1 MIDLKDFEYHELE
14 EFIVGLGEKK
24 FRAGQIYKWLN
35 QGVTS
40 YDEMTDISNKLKD
53 KLNEISY
60 VSTLEIENKL
70 VSKLDGTV
78 KYLFRLPDGNCIESV
93 VMRYHHGLTICISSQ
108 VGCRMGCRF
117 CASTIG
123 GLYRSLTAGEI
134 LNQVIFAQ
142 KDLGERISNIVLMGI
157 GEPLDNY
164 DNVIK
169 FIRNINN
176 EKGVNIGLRHITLST
191 CGVVPGIY
199 KLAEENMPITLT
211 ISLHAPNDEIR
222 SSIMPINN
230 RYKMDELLLAC
241 KHYKDVTNRRLSFE
255 YSLISGVNDSKQNA
269 AELASK
275 IKPLAAHVN
284 LIPVN
289 EVDERNYKK
298 GSKNE
303 INAFLKHLTDCGVN
317 ATIRR
322 ELGSDISA
330 SCGQLRKK
338 TLNISERKEC
348 TD

>member
-14 EFIVGLGEKK
+14 KFLIELGEKK
-24 FRAGQIYKWLN
+24 FRAAQIFKWLHL
-35 QGVTS
+35 GVTD
-40 YDEMTDISNKLKD
+40 YDEMTDISKNLREKLK
-53 KLNEISY
+53 EISY
-60 VSTLEIENKL
+60 VSTLEIEKKL

-134 LNQVIFAQ
+134 LNQIIFAQ

-164 DNVIK
+164 ENVVK
-169 FIRNINN
+169 FLHNINH
-176 EKGVNIGLRHITLST
+176 EKGLNIGLRHITLST
-191 CGVVPGIY
+191 CGIVPKIY
-199 KLAEENMPITLT
+199 ELADEDMPITLT
-211 ISLHAPNDEIR
+211 ISLHAHNDEMR
-222 SSIMPINN
+222 SSIMPVNN
-230 RYKMDELLLAC
+230 KYNMDELLKAC
-241 KHYKDVTNRRLSFE
+241 EYYKDKTGRRLSFE
-255 YSLISGVNDSKQNA
+255 YSLISGVNDSKKDA
-269 AELASK
+269 EELAK
-275 IKPLAAHVN
+275 KLRPLNAHVN

-289 EVDERNYKK
+289 NVEEREYKK
-298 GSKNE
+298 GTREE
-303 INAFLKHLTDCGVN
+303 INSFLKHLNDCGVN

-322 ELGSDISA
+322 ELGADISA

-338 TLNISERKEC
+338 TANISE
-348 TD
+348 

>member
-1 MIDLKDFEYHELE
+1 MIDLKDFLYHELE
-14 EFIVGLGEKK
+14 EFILELGEKK
-24 FRAGQIYKWLN
+24 FRAAQIFKWLHL
-35 QGVTS
+35 GVTD
-40 YDEMTDISNKLKD
+40 YDEMTDISKSLRDKLK
-53 KLNEISY
+53 EISY
-60 VSTLEIENKL
+60 VSTLEIEKKL

-142 KDLGERISNIVLMGI
+142 KDMGERISNIVLMGI

-164 DNVIK
+164 ENVIK
-169 FIRNINN
+169 FLHNVNH
-176 EKGVNIGLRHITLST
+176 EKGINIGLRHITLST

-199 KLAEENMPITLT
+199 RLADENMPITLT

-222 SSIMPINN
+222 NSIMPVNHK
-230 RYKMDELLLAC
+230 YKMDELLKAC
-241 KHYKDVTNRRLSFE
+241 EYYKNTTGRRLSFE
-255 YSLISGVNDSKQNA
+255 YSLISGVNDSKENA
-269 AELASK
+269 RELAK
-275 IKPLAAHVN
+275 RIKPLSAHVN

-289 EVDERNYKK
+289 KVEEREYKK
-298 GSKNE
+298 GTKNE
-303 INAFLKHLTDCGVN
+303 INSFLKHLTDYGVN

-322 ELGSDISA
+322 ELGADISA

-338 TLNISERKEC
+338 SANISE
-348 TD
+348 

>member
-1 MIDLKDFEYHELE
+1 MIDLKDFEYSELE
-14 EFIVGLGEKK
+14 AYLISIGEKK
-24 FRAGQIYKWLN
+24 FRAAQIYKWLHM
-35 QGVTS
+35 GVTS
-40 YDEMTDISNKLKD
+40 YDEMTDISKSLRLKLSE
-53 KLNEISY
+53 NTY
-60 VSTLEIENKL
+60 VSTLEIEQKF
-70 VSKLDGTV
+70 VSQLDGTV

-108 VGCRMGCRF
+108 IGCRMGCRF

-134 LNQVIFAQ
+134 LNQVIFAE
-142 KDLGERISNIVLMGI
+142 KDMGERISNIVIMGI

-169 FIRNINN
+169 FLHNVNH
-176 EKGVNIGLRHITLST
+176 EKGKNIGYRHITLST

-199 KLAEENMPITLT
+199 KLADEGMPITLT

-222 SSIMPINN
+222 SSVMPINHKYRIN
-230 RYKMDELLLAC
+230 ELIKAC
-241 KHYKDVTNRRLSFE
+241 KYYVDVTGRRLSFE
-255 YSLISGVNDSKQNA
+255 YSLIHGVNDSIKNA
-269 AELASK
+269 DELAALVK
-275 IKPLAAHVN
+275 QLHAHVN

-289 EVDERNYKK
+289 KVEERSFVK
-298 GSKNE
+298 GTKDE
-303 INAFLKHLTDCGVN
+303 INAFRDRLIARGVN

-338 TLNISERKEC
+338 AVGIKDTVNGE
-348 TD
+348 

>member
-1 MIDLKDFEYHELE
+1 MIDLKDFLYDELE
-14 EFIVGLGEKK
+14 EFIIGLGEKK
-24 FRAGQIYKWLN
+24 FRASQIYKWLHL
-35 QGVTS
+35 GVTS
-40 YDEMTDISNKLKD
+40 FDEMTDISKKFRD
-53 KLNEISY
+53 KLSEVSY
-60 VSTLEIENKL
+60 VSTLEIERKL
-70 VSKLDGTV
+70 VSKIDGTV

-123 GLYRSLTAGEI
+123 GLYRSLSSGEI

-164 DNVIK
+164 DNVVK
-169 FIRNINN
+169 FLKNVNN
-176 EKGVNIGLRHITLST
+176 EKGLNIGLRHITLST
-191 CGVVPGIY
+191 CGLVPGIY
-199 KLAEENMPITLT
+199 KLAEENLPIKLT
-211 ISLHAPNDEIR
+211 ISLQAPNDEIR
-222 SSIMPINN
+222 STIMPINN
-230 RYKMDELLLAC
+230 KYKTDELLKAC
-241 KHYKDVTNRRLSFE
+241 KEYQKQTGRRLSFE

-269 AELASK
+269 EELARK

-338 TLNISERKEC
+338 SLNISE
-348 TD
+348 

>member
-1 MIDLKDFEYHELE
+1 MIDLKDFSFSELQEYLVS
-14 EFIVGLGEKK
+14 IGEKK
-24 FRAGQIYKWLN
+24 FRGGQIFKWLH

-40 YDEMTDISNKLKD
+40 YDEMTDISKGLREKLS
-53 KLNEISY
+53 EESY
-60 VSTLEIENKL
+60 VSNLEIERKL

-93 VMRYHHGLTICISSQ
+93 VMRYHHGITICISSQ

-142 KDLGERISNIVLMGI
+142 KDLGERISNIVIMGI

-164 DNVIK
+164 DNIVK
-169 FIRNINN
+169 FLRNVND
-176 EKGVNIGLRHITLST
+176 EHGLNIGLRHITLST
-191 CGVVPGIY
+191 CGIVPNIL
-199 KLAEENMPITLT
+199 KLADEDMPITLT
-211 ISLHAPNDEIR
+211 ISLHGPNDKIR
-222 SSIMPINN
+222 ESIMPVNKK
-230 RYKMDELLLAC
+230 YKIAELIDAC
-241 KHYKDVTNRRLSFE
+241 KYYFEKTGRRISFE
-255 YSLISGVNDSKQNA
+255 YSLIKGVNDSIKNA
-269 AELASK
+269 EELAK
-275 IKPLAAHVN
+275 LVKPLNAHVN

-289 EVDERNYKK
+289 NVEERDYKQGTK
-298 GSKNE
+298 DE
-303 INAFLKHLTDCGVN
+303 INSFLKRLTDLGIN

-338 TLNISERKEC
+338 TANITE
-348 TD
+348 

>member
-14 EFIVGLGEKK
+14 KFLIELGEKK
-24 FRAGQIYKWLN
+24 FRAAQIFKWLHL
-35 QGVTS
+35 GVTD
-40 YDEMTDISNKLKD
+40 YDEMTDISKNLREKLK
-53 KLNEISY
+53 EISY
-60 VSTLEIENKL
+60 VSTLEIEKKL

-134 LNQVIFAQ
+134 LNQIIFAQ

-164 DNVIK
+164 ENVVK
-169 FIRNINN
+169 FLHNINH
-176 EKGVNIGLRHITLST
+176 EKGLNIGLRHITLST
-191 CGVVPGIY
+191 CGIVPKIY
-199 KLAEENMPITLT
+199 ELADENMPITLT
-211 ISLHAPNDEIR
+211 ISLHAHNDEMR
-222 SSIMPINN
+222 SSIMPVNN
-230 RYKMDELLLAC
+230 KYNMDELLKAC
-241 KHYKDVTNRRLSFE
+241 EYYKEKTGRRLSFE
-255 YSLISGVNDSKQNA
+255 YSLISGVNDSKKDA
-269 AELASK
+269 EELAK
-275 IKPLAAHVN
+275 KLRPLNAHVN

-289 EVDERNYKK
+289 NVEEREYKK
-298 GSKNE
+298 GTREE
-303 INAFLKHLTDCGVN
+303 INSFLKHLNDCGVN

-322 ELGSDISA
+322 ELGADISA

-338 TLNISERKEC
+338 TANISE
-348 TD
+348 

>member
-1 MIDLKDFEYHELE
+1 MIDLKDFLYHELE
-14 EFIVGLGEKK
+14 EFILELGEKK
-24 FRAGQIYKWLN
+24 FRAAQIFKWL
-35 QGVTS
+35 QLGVTD
-40 YDEMTDISNKLKD
+40 YDEMTDISKSLRDKLK
-53 KLNEISY
+53 EISY
-60 VSTLEIENKL
+60 VSTLEIEKKL

-123 GLYRSLTAGEI
+123 GLYRSLTTGEI

-142 KDLGERISNIVLMGI
+142 KDMGERISNIVLMGI

-164 DNVIK
+164 ENVIK
-169 FIRNINN
+169 FLHNVNH
-176 EKGVNIGLRHITLST
+176 EKGINIGLRHITLST

-199 KLAEENMPITLT
+199 RLADENMPITLT

-222 SSIMPINN
+222 NSIMPVNHK
-230 RYKMDELLLAC
+230 YKMDELLKAC
-241 KHYKDVTNRRLSFE
+241 EYYKNTTGRRLSFE
-255 YSLISGVNDSKQNA
+255 YSLISGVNDSKENA
-269 AELASK
+269 RELAK
-275 IKPLAAHVN
+275 RIKPLGAHVN

-289 EVDERNYKK
+289 KVEEREYKK
-298 GSKNE
+298 GTKDE
-303 INAFLKHLTDCGVN
+303 INLFLKHLTDYGVN

-322 ELGSDISA
+322 ELGADISA

-338 TLNISERKEC
+338 SANISE
-348 TD
+348 

>member
-1 MIDLKDFEYHELE
+1 MIDLKDFQYSELE
-14 EFIVGLGEKK
+14 SFITELGEKK
-24 FRAGQIYKWLN
+24 FRAGQIFKWLH
-35 QGVTS
+35 QGVTR
-40 YDEMTDISNKLKD
+40 YEEMTDISKQLCAKLK
-53 KLNEISY
+53 EISY
-60 VSTLEIENKL
+60 VSTLDIERKL
-70 VSKLDGTV
+70 VSKIDGTV

-157 GEPLDNY
+157 GEPIDNY
-164 DNVIK
+164 DNVVK
-169 FIRNINN
+169 FLYNVNH
-176 EKGVNIGLRHITLST
+176 EKGINIGLRHITLST

-222 SSIMPINN
+222 NSIMPVNKK
-230 RYKMDELLLAC
+230 YKMDELLKAC
-241 KHYKDVTNRRLSFE
+241 RYYKEKTGRRLSFE
-255 YSLISGVNDSKQNA
+255 YSLISGVNDSRENA
-269 AELASK
+269 EELARK
-275 IKPLAAHVN
+275 IKPLKAHIN

-289 EVDERNYKK
+289 KVEEREYKK
-298 GSKNE
+298 GTKNE
-303 INAFLKHLTDCGVN
+303 IISFLKNLEDCGVN

-322 ELGSDISA
+322 ELGADISA

-338 TLNISERKEC
+338 AANISE
-348 TD
+348 